1 MSDQDFISPT
11 LTITARRAH
20 RRAGLAHPTETVS
33 HPAGTFSQLQ
43 LRQLRADPE
52 LVVVEPPDTDT
63 TDPATA
69 TDGATDLLAAI
80 GQLEPGNPDHWTKDG
95 RPDARALAAVV
106 RREVSAAE
114 RDAAWEAHQAA
125 QGER

>member
-1 MSDQDFISPT
+1 MSQYMVSSDMAVRVGGRLYHEGET
-11 LTITARRAH
+11 LTMDPA
-20 RRAGLAHPTETVS
+20 LAAPLMAQGRLRS
-33 HPAGTFSQLQ
+33 HTP
-43 LRQLRADPE
+43 
-52 LVVVEPPDTDT
+52 VVEPPATDT

-106 RREVSAAE
+106 GREVSAAE
-114 RDAAWEAHQAA
+114 RDAVWEASHHAMK
-125 QGER
+125 GP